1 MFRRNKNKAGYRSDD
16 TISLTAGN
24 AISSSSGIEEEPI
37 AKKGGG
43 RFGMRKK
50 KTNNNN
56 NVHRT
61 ANAKKKQLASSG
73 DTVPTGGS
81 ATSDRSGVERRE
93 YNNVRQRQSE
103 IGGMNISHVPESA
116 PPRPQ
121 AAAAAAGSISGN
133 PSSKSN
139 NNITTSKQVQG
150 DDAHPHQPKQPIQSQ
165 SSINQGMRQR
175 SANIN
180 SNTASM
186 RVNASQNRSSAPI
199 LTRQQQQTPRGSRSQ
214 QQNNV
219 INNSAAVSM
228 IRTGWSIQSNENASM
243 NSENYIQSLDN
254 MPALRSGKVS
264 VTYNYAIVLCV
275 YNIL

>member
-1 MFRRNKNKAGYRSDD
+1 MFRRNKNKASDD

-43 RFGMRKK
+43 RFGRKK

-81 ATSDRSGVERRE
+81 ATSDRSGVEKRE
-93 YNNVRQRQSE
+93 YNNERQRQSE
-103 IGGMNISHVPESA
+103 IGGMNISHVPKSA

-121 AAAAAAGSISGN
+121 AISGN
-133 PSSKSN
+133 TSSKSN
-139 NNITTSKQVQG
+139 TNITTSKQVQG
-150 DDAHPHQPKQPIQSQ
+150 EEAHPHQLNQPIQSQ
-165 SSINQGMRQR
+165 SSINHGMRQR
-175 SANIN
+175 NANIN

-186 RVNASQNRSSAPI
+186 RVNASQNRSAAPI
-199 LTRQQQQTPRGSRSQ
+199 PTRQQQQPQSMNGVAGGSRSQ
-214 QQNNV
+214 QQNNI

-243 NSENYIQSLDN
+243 NSENYIQSLDI
-254 MPALRSGKVS
+254 MPTLRSGKVS
-264 VTYNYAIVLCV
+264 VTYNYAIVSCV
-275 YNIL
+275 YNILHVSYI